1 MTLNLEN
8 LKDWFFRYVNTFE
21 SIDNDVQENI
31 VLKKNHTLRV
41 CKEIVHIGVELG
53 LSNEELKLAEI
64 IALFHDIGR
73 FEQYARYKTFVDR
86 FSENHA
92 ELGVKILR
100 EKRVFDEFEEN
111 IKSLMLRTILYHNR
125 ATLPVDETEEC
136 LFFLKLL
143 RDADKLDI
151 FKVVTDYYCQKDKKK
166 NKAIEL
172 GLPDTS
178 HYSEKVLND
187 LIEKKWINTS
197 DIKNLNDFKLLQISW
212 IYDIN
217 YTPTFKCIQA
227 RKYLDKIYNT
237 LPKYEKIDKCIS
249 VIQSYLDYKT
259 IP

>member
-8 LKDWFFRYVNTFE
+8 LKDWFFHYVDTFE

-41 CKEIVHIGVELG
+41 CKEIVHLGEVLG
-53 LSNEELKLAEI
+53 LSDEDLKLAEI

-92 ELGVKILR
+92 ELGVKILK
-100 EKRVFDEFEEN
+100 EKKVFDEFE
-111 IKSLMLRTILYHNR
+111 KSTRCLILRAILYHNR
-125 ATLPVDETEEC
+125 ASLPVDETEEC

-151 FKVVTDYYCQKDKKK
+151 FKVVTDYYCQRDEKK
-166 NKAIEL
+166 NNAIEL
-172 GLPDTS
+172 GLPDTP
-178 HYSEKVLND
+178 HYSEKVLNE

-197 DIKNLNDFKLLQISW
+197 DIKNFNDFKLLQISW

-217 YTPTFKCIQA
+217 FAPTFKCIQA
-227 RKYLDKIYNT
+227 RKYLNKIHSA
-237 LPKYEKIDKCIS
+237 LPKSKKIGEC
-249 VIQSYLDYKT
+249 VATVQSYLDYKT
-259 IP
+259 T